1 MELVTTAAIL
11 MFSQI
16 KGRKMAIITHAG
28 GPAVMLTDVLSSND
42 IEIPNFEGDKAK
54 ALLGELYPGS
64 SVSNPIDFL
73 ATGTADQLGKII
85 DACENDFNVDSMA
98 VIFGNPGLVSS
109 DGAYDKI
116 LEKQKFAKPIFPIL
130 TSIVNAKDEI
140 EQFRNKGGIT
150 FPKR

>member
-1 MELVTTAAIL
+1 MCIRD
-11 MFSQI
+11 S
-16 KGRKMAIITHAG
+16 
-28 GPAVMLTDVLSSND
+28 SSND

-116 LEKQKFAKPIFPIL
+116 LEKQKVCKKPIFPIL
-130 TSIVNAKDEI
+130 DVY
-140 EQFRNKGGIT
+140 
-150 FPKR
+150 KRQH